1 MHNEGEGN
9 SITAP
14 KETERLAGELE
25 IDYQRNRVMFYPNA
39 LRELT
44 FSLPLTPS
52 DVDVVRSLAQIT
64 RKLETHSSATI
75 AAEIKLPIVTKKPTA
90 PLRNNFSV
98 FAMTLCRDLS
108 LSRLWLRPAQAHCT
122 RSCQLSPSTISPQRT

>member
-1 MHNEGEGN
+1 MHNEGEN

-14 KETERLAGELE
+14 KEIERLAGELE

-44 FSLPLTPS
+44 FSLPLAPS

-64 RKLETHSSATI
+64 RKLETHG
-75 AAEIKLPIVTKKPTA
+75 
-90 PLRNNFSV
+90 LRN
-98 FAMTLCRDLS
+98 
-108 LSRLWLRPAQAHCT
+108 
-122 RSCQLSPSTISPQRT
+122 

>member
-1 MHNEGEGN
+1 MHNEGEK
-9 SITAP
+9 SITVP

-52 DVDVVRSLAQIT
+52 DVDVVRGLAQIT
-64 RKLETHSSATI
+64 RKLETHG
-75 AAEIKLPIVTKKPTA
+75 
-90 PLRNNFSV
+90 LRN
-98 FAMTLCRDLS
+98 
-108 LSRLWLRPAQAHCT
+108 
-122 RSCQLSPSTISPQRT
+122 

>member
-1 MHNEGEGN
+1 MHNEGEN

-14 KETERLAGELE
+14 KEAESLVGELE
-25 IDYQRNRVMFYPNA
+25 IDYQRNRVMFHPNA

-64 RKLETHSSATI
+64 RKLATHG
-75 AAEIKLPIVTKKPTA
+75 
-90 PLRNNFSV
+90 LRN
-98 FAMTLCRDLS
+98 
-108 LSRLWLRPAQAHCT
+108 
-122 RSCQLSPSTISPQRT
+122 